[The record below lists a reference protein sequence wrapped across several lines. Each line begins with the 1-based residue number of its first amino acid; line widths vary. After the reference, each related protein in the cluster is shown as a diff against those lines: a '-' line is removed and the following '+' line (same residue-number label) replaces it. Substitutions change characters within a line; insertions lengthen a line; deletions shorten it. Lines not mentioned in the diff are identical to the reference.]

1 MRELNLS
8 IKKKW
13 RESLFFQAAYL
24 LDKKD
29 RRKVILVILLQI
41 SFGFLDLFGVML
53 IGVIGALVITGVSSG
68 EPGDRVSTFL
78 EFVGLQ
84 NSSLQVQISTIG
96 LVAAIILIGKTLFSI
111 YFSRRVLFFLSRRG
125 AAVSAR
131 MVAKLLRQS
140 LLTVQNRSLQTS
152 LYSVTQGVTLM
163 TVGVLGVFVSLV
175 SDLSLLLVLLIGLF
189 VVDSVMAFGTLIAFS
204 IIAFTLWRLMHVRMR
219 NLGLKTANISVESS
233 ETVFEVLTAY
243 REATVRNRKGFY
255 AQLIGQ
261 QRLLLANLQAEM
273 QFMPNI
279 SKYVIE
285 IAVVV
290 SAVAV
295 AGFQFMI
302 NEPGRAVAILSIYL
316 AATTRIAPAVLRLQ
330 QGAVSMKGTLAAAQP
345 TLELL
350 RELGWE
356 QDEIEKW
363 DEPDFKYEDFV
374 STVQLKNVF
383 FKYPSRGLDVVS
395 DVSLVIPQGSFVGFV
410 GSSGAGKTTLVD
422 LMLGVLEPN
431 SGEVLISGLSP
442 KKAVKQYPGAVSYIP
457 QDVVVVNG
465 TIRKNVTLGFEEG
478 SIPDEFVWEALR
490 VAHLDELVR
499 ELPDKLESSVGDR
512 GTKLSGGQRQRLGIA
527 RAMVTKPKLLVL
539 DEATSSMDGELE
551 LNIGEAIQEMR
562 GEVTIIMIAHRL
574 STIRNCDVI
583 FHVSSGKVTGKG
595 TFEELKEI
603 LPEFKRQALL
613 MGL

>member
-1 MRELNLS
+1 VRELNLS

-96 LVAAIILIGKTLFSI
+96 LVAAILLIGKTLFSI

-395 DVSLVIPQGSFVGFV
+395 DVSLVIQQGSFVGFV

-499 ELPDKLESSVGDR
+499 ELPEKLDSSVGDR

>member
-1 MRELNLS
+1 LSLS

-84 NSSLQVQISTIG
+84 NSSLQVQTSTIG

-131 MVAKLLRQS
+131 MVAKLLRKS

-374 STVQLKNVF
+374 STVQLKNVS

-499 ELPDKLESSVGDR
+499 ELPDKLDSSVGDR

-583 FHVSSGKVTGKG
+583 FHVSSGEVTGKG

-603 LPEFKRQALL
+603 LPEFKRQASL

>member
-1 MRELNLS
+1 VRELNLS

-13 RESLFFQAAYL
+13 QESLFFQAAYL

-374 STVQLKNVF
+374 STVQLKNVS

-583 FHVSSGKVTGKG
+583 FHVSGGEVTGKG

-603 LPEFKRQALL
+603 LPEFKRQASL

>member
-1 MRELNLS
+1 LSLS

-131 MVAKLLRQS
+131 MVAKLLRKS

-374 STVQLKNVF
+374 STVQLKNVS

-499 ELPDKLESSVGDR
+499 ELPDKLDSSVGDR

-583 FHVSSGKVTGKG
+583 FHVSSGEVTGKG

-603 LPEFKRQALL
+603 LPEFKRQASL

>member
-1 MRELNLS
+1 
-8 IKKKW
+8 
-13 RESLFFQAAYL
+13 
-24 LDKKD
+24 
-29 RRKVILVILLQI
+29 LVILLQI

-131 MVAKLLRQS
+131 MVAKLLRKS

-374 STVQLKNVF
+374 STVQLKNVS

-499 ELPDKLESSVGDR
+499 ELPDKLDSSVGDR

-583 FHVSSGKVTGKG
+583 FHVSSGEVTGKG

-603 LPEFKRQALL
+603 LPEFKRQASL

>member
-68 EPGDRVSTFL
+68 KPGDRVSTFL

-374 STVQLKNVF
+374 STVQLKNVS

-395 DVSLVIPQGSFVGFV
+395 DVSLVIPKGSFVGFV

-583 FHVSSGKVTGKG
+583 FHVSGGEVTGKG

-603 LPEFKRQALL
+603 LPEFKRQASL

>member
-1 MRELNLS
+1 
-8 IKKKW
+8 
-13 RESLFFQAAYL
+13 
-24 LDKKD
+24 
-29 RRKVILVILLQI
+29 
-41 SFGFLDLFGVML
+41 
-53 IGVIGALVITGVSSG
+53 
-68 EPGDRVSTFL
+68 
-78 EFVGLQ
+78 
-84 NSSLQVQISTIG
+84 
-96 LVAAIILIGKTLFSI
+96 
-111 YFSRRVLFFLSRRG
+111 
-125 AAVSAR
+125 
-131 MVAKLLRQS
+131 
-140 LLTVQNRSLQTS
+140 
-152 LYSVTQGVTLM
+152 
-163 TVGVLGVFVSLV
+163 
-175 SDLSLLLVLLIGLF
+175 
-189 VVDSVMAFGTLIAFS
+189 
-204 IIAFTLWRLMHVRMR
+204 
-219 NLGLKTANISVESS
+219 
-233 ETVFEVLTAY
+233 
-243 REATVRNRKGFY
+243 
-255 AQLIGQ
+255 
-261 QRLLLANLQAEM
+261 M

-356 QDEIEKW
+356 QDETEKW

-374 STVQLKNVF
+374 STVQLKNVS

-499 ELPDKLESSVGDR
+499 ELPDKLDSSVGDR

-583 FHVSSGKVTGKG
+583 FHVSSGEVTGKG

-603 LPEFKRQALL
+603 LPEFKRQASL

>member
-1 MRELNLS
+1 VRELRLS

-374 STVQLKNVF
+374 STVQLKNVS

-395 DVSLVIPQGSFVGFV
+395 DVSLVIPKGSFVGFV

-583 FHVSSGKVTGKG
+583 FHVSGGEVTGKG

-603 LPEFKRQALL
+603 LPEFKRQASL

>member
-1 MRELNLS
+1 
-8 IKKKW
+8 
-13 RESLFFQAAYL
+13 
-24 LDKKD
+24 
-29 RRKVILVILLQI
+29 
-41 SFGFLDLFGVML
+41 
-53 IGVIGALVITGVSSG
+53 
-68 EPGDRVSTFL
+68 
-78 EFVGLQ
+78 
-84 NSSLQVQISTIG
+84 
-96 LVAAIILIGKTLFSI
+96 
-111 YFSRRVLFFLSRRG
+111 
-125 AAVSAR
+125 

-499 ELPDKLESSVGDR
+499 ELPEKLDSSVGDR

>member
-1 MRELNLS
+1 MRELRLS

-374 STVQLKNVF
+374 STVQLKNVS

-395 DVSLVIPQGSFVGFV
+395 DVSLVIPKGSFVGFV

-583 FHVSSGKVTGKG
+583 FHVSGGEVTGKG

-603 LPEFKRQALL
+603 LPEFKRQASL

>member
-53 IGVIGALVITGVSSG
+53 IGIIGALVITGVSSG

-431 SGEVLISGLSP
+431 SGEVSISGLSP

>member
-1 MRELNLS
+1 MSLS

-131 MVAKLLRQS
+131 MVAKLLRKS

-374 STVQLKNVF
+374 STVQLKNVS

-499 ELPDKLESSVGDR
+499 ELPDKLDSSVGDR

-583 FHVSSGKVTGKG
+583 FHVSSGEVTGKG

-603 LPEFKRQALL
+603 LPEFKRQASL